1 MRKSSKVFVG
11 MDVHK
16 ESIDITL
23 AEAGGEVR
31 RWGQCGGERSVLEL
45 AVRKL
50 ESLGRAL
57 HFIYEA
63 GPCGFWI
70 ERLLSAH
77 AGPSHAPHR

>member
-16 ESIDITL
+16 ESIDITV
-23 AEAGGEVR
+23 AEAAGEVR
-31 RWGQCGGERSVLEL
+31 RWGQIGGDRAALGK

-50 ESLGRAL
+50 ASSGGEL
-57 HFIYEA
+57 HFVYEA

-70 ERLLSAH
+70 ERFLRTQ
-77 AGPSHAPHR
+77 GYTG